1 MEEGERVLTGFYEE
15 LGPLLCMGGWSLAS
29 LVGNCEVL
37 LFLFFKNKNE
47 NENSVFGFSFEIQI
61 RVW

>member
-37 LFLFFKNKNE
+37 LFLFFP
-47 NENSVFGFSFEIQI
+47 S
-61 RVW
+61 